1 MRERNRVASAAVK
14 KTKEIQMPRTAKIER
29 TTRETRIRL
38 ELNLDGSGQGSWKT
52 GVGFFDHMLELFTRH
67 GAFDLTVEAKGDLQV
82 DQHHTV
88 EDVGICLGQA
98 AKQALGDK
106 KGIRRYGHFTLPME
120 ETLATTAIDLSGR
133 YYLVFNA
140 EFSSPKIGEFDSELV
155 EDFWQA
161 FAANSLCNL
170 HVLVHYGRNS
180 HHVAESI
187 FKSAARALRMAV
199 EADPRIIGVPS
210 TKGVL

>member
-1 MRERNRVASAAVK
+1 
-14 KTKEIQMPRTAKIER
+14 MPRTATITR
-29 TTRETRIRL
+29 NTRETQIRL
-38 ELNLDGSGQGSWKT
+38 ELNLDGSGQGSWQT
-52 GVGFFDHMLELFTRH
+52 GVGFLDHMLELFARH
-67 GAFDLTVEAKGDLQV
+67 GAFDLKVEAKGDLQV

-98 AKQALGDK
+98 VKQSLGDK

-133 YYLVFNA
+133 YYLAFQA
-140 EFSSPKIGEFDSELV
+140 AFDSPKIGDFDTELV

-161 FAANSLCNL
+161 FAANALCNL
-170 HVLVHYGRNS
+170 HILIHYGRNS
-180 HHVAESI
+180 HHKSEAI

-199 EADPRIIGVPS
+199 ESDPRMTGVPS
-210 TKGVL
+210 TKGTLTT

>member
-1 MRERNRVASAAVK
+1 
-14 KTKEIQMPRTAKIER
+14 MPRIATINR
-29 TTRETRIRL
+29 TTRETQISL
-38 ELNLDGSGQGSWKT
+38 ELNLDGTGVGVWQT
-52 GVGFFDHMLELFTRH
+52 GVGFLDHMLELLARH
-67 GAFDLTVEAKGDLQV
+67 GAFDLKVEAKGDLQV

-98 AKQALGDK
+98 VKQALGDK
-106 KGIRRYGHFTLPME
+106 AGIRRYGHFTLPME

-133 YYLVFNA
+133 YYLVFQA
-140 EFSSPKIGEFDSELV
+140 EFASPKIGDFDSELV

-161 FAANSLCNL
+161 FAANALANL

-180 HHVAESI
+180 HHVSEAI

-199 EADPRIIGVPS
+199 EADPRMPGVPS
-210 TKGVL
+210 TKGTLAG

>member
-1 MRERNRVASAAVK
+1 MA
-14 KTKEIQMPRTAKIER
+14 RTAKIDR
-29 TTRETRIRL
+29 KTRETQIQL
-38 ELNLDGSGQGSWKT
+38 ELNLDGSGAGGWKT
-52 GVGFFDHMLELFTRH
+52 GVGFLDHMLELFTRH
-67 GAFDLTVEAKGDLQV
+67 GAFDLKVEAKGDWQV

-98 AKQALGDK
+98 VKQSLGDK

-133 YYLVFNA
+133 YYLMFQA
-140 EFSSPKIGEFDSELV
+140 TFESTKIGDFDTELV

-161 FAANSLCNL
+161 FAANALCNL
-170 HVLVHYGRNS
+170 HILIHYGRNS
-180 HHVAESI
+180 HHKAEAI

-199 EADPRIIGVPS
+199 EADPRMSGVPS
-210 TKGVL
+210 TKGTLTS

>member
-1 MRERNRVASAAVK
+1 
-14 KTKEIQMPRTAKIER
+14 MPRIATINR
-29 TTRETRIRL
+29 QTRETQIRL
-38 ELNLDGSGQGSWKT
+38 ELNLDGTGQGSWKT

-67 GAFDLTVEAKGDLQV
+67 GAFDLRVDATGDLQV

-98 AKQALGDK
+98 VKQALGDK
-106 KGIRRYGHFTLPME
+106 AGIRRYGHCTLPME

-133 YYLVFNA
+133 YYLVFQG
-140 EFSSPKIGEFDSELV
+140 EFSSPKIGDFDTELV

-170 HVLVHYGRNS
+170 HLLVHYGRNN
-180 HHVAESI
+180 HHKSEAI
-187 FKSAARALRMAV
+187 FKSAARALRMAT
-199 EADPRIIGVPS
+199 ELDPRMTGVPS
-210 TKGVL
+210 TKGTLTA